1 MVSRPTAR
9 LDLHPADVH
18 ETGIAFIAE
27 MCISEH
33 AGAPLGWCL
42 GKVGVLELG
51 AAAGWGLLVD
61 TQRSSWR
68 YQSIPSLIPFSLLN

>member
-42 GKVGVLELG
+42 GRWECWSWVLLLAGAYWWIPKGVAGDTKV
-51 AAAGWGLLVD
+51 
-61 TQRSSWR
+61 SHH
-68 YQSIPSLIPFSLLN
+68 